1 MTRRSIPFFIA
12 ASVAAAQANP
22 SADPMLAILRSSM
35 ESKKGVTLYVRGQA
49 ISIIV
54 TAISDHFV
62 EGRNQQA
69 SRVVIRIA
77 AMDAASMA

>member
-1 MTRRSIPFFIA
+1 
-12 ASVAAAQANP
+12 
-22 SADPMLAILRSSM
+22 MLAVLRSSM
-35 ESKKGVTLYVRGQA
+35 ESKKGVTLYVRGQV
-49 ISIIV
+49 ISIVV